1 MKQLKHIKYKTLIL
15 FFIIGMIISLTSQC
29 ELTKGLI
36 KSFVPMGGLIVGSAE
51 AVQKLHEAYKAYTKE
66 FTPKEEYYI
75 GRSVSASLL
84 QKRRIYSRKGNTPI
98 ESYIAKIGNTLAM
111 ASNLPETYQG
121 YRFIVLKSRSI
132 NAFAVPSGYIFIT
145 TKLIETAANED
156 EIAGALAHEVSHV
169 VLRHPTKSISS
180 ARKTEIVLD
189 LIKYG
194 ASKAT
199 SKNKLLNSLTK
210 SFGGVL
216 DDIGKSVLKGYD
228 KDAEKE
234 ADLAAVQLMINAGYN
249 PKGLSAMLRKLKV
262 GGGVHGSPKDRAR
275 DVDNK
280 IATYSGKIPK
290 MRRYRKNRFKDY
302 VRKGKIR
309 KVKRKRRAS

>member
-1 MKQLKHIKYKTLIL
+1 MKQLKYIKYKTLIL
-15 FFIIGMIISLTSQC
+15 FFVIGMIISFASQC
-29 ELTKGLI
+29 DFTKGLV
-36 KSFVPMGGLIVGSAE
+36 KGFVPGGKWIVGGLE
-51 AVQKLHEAYKAYTKE
+51 AAQKLHEAYKAYNKE

-84 QKRRIYSRKGNTPI
+84 KKRRIYGNGKSSI
-98 ESYIAKIGNTLAM
+98 ENYIAKIGNTLAM

-145 TKLIETAANED
+145 SKLIETASNED

-180 ARKTEIVLD
+180 ARRTEIVLD

-194 ASKAT
+194 ASKASGK
-199 SKNKLLNSLTK
+199 SKMLQGLTK
-210 SFGGVL
+210 VFGGVL
-216 DDIGKSVLKGYD
+216 DDIGKVVLKGYD

-249 PKGLSAMLRKLKV
+249 PRGLSAMLRKLKV

-280 IATYSGKIPK
+280 IATYGGKIPK

-309 KVKRKRRAS
+309 KVKRKRRAR